1 MEDLGELS
9 YLNSVEHLLNDMR
22 NMRCVSKEN
31 FVTLTREKRLFSVTL
46 GVDSAVTIEDTL
58 RKFTDIVTSRFHPVI
73 AIDVEGKAVGSG
85 AVPDLSKIHLG
96 NPYTPIFLE
105 INFPR
110 DDKGKYRG
118 AAADVAPIK
127 NLFDVDDIV
136 FAGSAMSEDIL
147 MIEQTLSTIGTEPWT
162 MVGNTL
168 DVAAMWV
175 CLGNWTRN
183 SYGVQALTYIISGG
197 IQLKNF
203 KLSCAKD
210 WSIDWRNLDWS
221 HTVYNIGDQ
230 LSIINALYTLLTML
244 IPTLFPCKREAFEA
258 FGPEFPT
265 IFNAFF
271 IEQFLNVQLLEQQFQ
286 RSDPWNR
293 RRCVLLSSDDL
304 VRVRNPTLRDYMER
318 SLEKM
323 RYDTGKI
330 LDDIGD
336 PVLFLRGDWVAQN
349 SSFLPSFREA
359 LRKRSKTGYFQF
371 TGSTGIVPNTGL
383 CLTLP
388 EVEVEPE
395 GRIRDKSS
403 SCTLQLDASPIRE
416 SRSLSSISARS
427 AESKPPSVSPQRSET
442 QVIKAPSDS
451 PEVTTVEAIA
461 GSNSRVSRWSKN
473 PISRDPSGYVLDE
486 ATREKLQEEGTR
498 YIDNRDGRD
507 VTMNTDGKWWL
518 MLSIRE
524 MLRVVSKEE
533 IYEAVRDQ
541 PLLGLSWITSATAW
555 GSPPTPTSFRFTY
568 ASHYRNIVRIVKE
581 KLPNVHVKN
590 PHPFLPL

>member
-1 MEDLGELS
+1 MFVVIVKYCIRFLVQIMEKFISLKSFSTHPDEYSIPAKSLKELHPCRSGECLNRKASLRCIRRFYEVVDQKAVYHHCGRNCSFQADFPNIPHVSILKSATDDTFPEGLPFIDVIYNKMEDLGELS

-304 VRVRNPTLRDYMER
+304 VRVRNPPCLR
-318 SLEKM
+318 
-323 RYDTGKI
+323 T
-330 LDDIGD
+330 
-336 PVLFLRGDWVAQN
+336 V
-349 SSFLPSFREA
+349 
-359 LRKRSKTGYFQF
+359 
-371 TGSTGIVPNTGL
+371 
-383 CLTLP
+383 
-388 EVEVEPE
+388 
-395 GRIRDKSS
+395 
-403 SCTLQLDASPIRE
+403 LQLLAGEDQTRLV
-416 SRSLSSISARS
+416 RRS
-427 AESKPPSVSPQRSET
+427 AILTNKMSK
-442 QVIKAPSDS
+442 K
-451 PEVTTVEAIA
+451 
-461 GSNSRVSRWSKN
+461 SK
-473 PISRDPSGYVLDE
+473 
-486 ATREKLQEEGTR
+486 
-498 YIDNRDGRD
+498 
-507 VTMNTDGKWWL
+507 
-518 MLSIRE
+518 
-524 MLRVVSKEE
+524 
-533 IYEAVRDQ
+533 
-541 PLLGLSWITSATAW
+541 
-555 GSPPTPTSFRFTY
+555 
-568 ASHYRNIVRIVKE
+568 
-581 KLPNVHVKN
+581 
-590 PHPFLPL
+590 